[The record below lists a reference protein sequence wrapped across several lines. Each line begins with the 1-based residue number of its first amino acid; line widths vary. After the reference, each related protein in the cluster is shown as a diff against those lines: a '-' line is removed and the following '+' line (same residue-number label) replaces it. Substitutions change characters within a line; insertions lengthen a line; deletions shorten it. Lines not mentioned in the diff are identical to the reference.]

1 MKREVRNMARKIK
14 IVTEATGEVPAE
26 LIEDKNPK
34 TAQAIWNSLPIEAG
48 ANTWGDEIYFSTPVK
63 VKEENPQATV
73 GLGDLGYWPPGR
85 AFCIFF
91 GPTPVSRGDEIR
103 PASPVNVF
111 GQVMGD
117 PKVFKKV
124 QDGDKIRVERA

>member
-1 MKREVRNMARKIK
+1 MKREVKTMARKIK
-14 IVTEATGEVPAE
+14 IVTEATGAVSAE
-26 LIEDKNPK
+26 LMEDKNPK
-34 TAQAIWNSLPIEAG
+34 TAQAIWNSLPIEAR

-63 VKEENPQATV
+63 VKEENSQATV

-91 GPTPVSRGDEIR
+91 GPTPVSKGDEIR

-111 GQVMGD
+111 GLVIGD

>member
-1 MKREVRNMARKIK
+1 MARKIK
-14 IVTEATGEVPAE
+14 IVTEATGEVSAE
-26 LIEDKNPK
+26 LIEDKSPK
-34 TAQAIWNSLPIEAG
+34 TAQAVWNSLPIEAR

-63 VKEENPQATV
+63 VQEENSQATV
-73 GLGDLGYWPPGR
+73 GLGDLGYWPPGK

-91 GPTPVSRGDEIR
+91 GPTPVSRGAEIR

-111 GQVMGD
+111 GRVIGD
-117 PKVFKKV
+117 PRVFKKV